1 MASYK
6 IKESDY
12 RNVNIIGP
20 VYCEKQFDCKNFSID
35 LENQNIELPSTSN
48 LIINYK
54 LKYEVLEFIDKN
66 QTYYQLQASLPF
78 SFKSNWIK
86 TNYAPN
92 WCDYAVQRLKAEL
105 IKRYK
110 DLIVRD
116 YNNRKYNGLS
126 DCQLSKIFHAPFY
139 EEYDSSMTVAEKW
152 KSIDS
157 VKDISKINDITTPY
171 KFYLSFCKFA
181 KMLIE
186 DNCYYCGISVE
197 QINEISSGCKLYT
210 KRPRGYTFEIDQIE
224 PVKGYSDLNCEA
236 SCYWC
241 NNAKTD
247 EFSKD
252 EFKNIACGINI
263 AWNDRLQQIGSNSK
277 VIFPW
282 QDEVKCCNKTS
293 IKEN

>member
-1 MASYK
+1 MK
-6 IKESDY
+6 DMEILCKED
-12 RNVNIIGP
+12 
-20 VYCEKQFDCKNFSID
+20 CEKDFDCKVFLI
-35 LENQNIELPSTSN
+35 NIENEMIQLPISN
-48 LIINYK
+48 VSNSISIIKYK
-54 LKYEVLEFIDKN
+54 LKYEVLQFTDNQN

-78 SFKSNWIK
+78 SFKSSWVK
-86 TNYAPN
+86 TNHSPN
-92 WCDYAVQRLKAEL
+92 WGNYAVLRLEAEL

-126 DCQLSKIFHAPFY
+126 DCQLSKIFHAPLY
-139 EEYDSSMTVAEKW
+139 ENYDSNMTVAEKW
-152 KSIDS
+152 ESIHH
-157 VKDISKINDITTPY
+157 VKDISTINDIKTPY
-171 KFYLSFCKFA
+171 KFDLSFCKFV

-210 KRPRGYTFEIDQIE
+210 KRPRGYTLEIDQIQ
-224 PVKGYSDLNCEA
+224 PAKGYSDLNCVA

-247 EFSKD
+247 EFSKN
-252 EFKNIACGINI
+252 EFKNIACGINQ
-263 AWNDRLQQIGSNSK
+263 AWNDRLQQIGSSSK

-282 QDEVKCCNKTS
+282 KSQVKNCK
-293 IKEN
+293 